1 MNKDLII
8 RVLGKENAIKFD
20 DEMYNLRGMVEELRH
35 FIILQLQLSD
45 NEANH
50 FKEKLLLTSITMN
63 LLSQK
68 LDSVTG
74 YTNSKNYLKKVIGGI
89 YLHTNE
95 ICSALSTNNFKN
107 LTYHTNCLADLVLAY

>member
-8 RVLGKENAIKFD
+8 RILGKEDAIKFD

-35 FIILQLQLSD
+35 FIILQLQVSD
-45 NEANH
+45 NEAHH

-74 YTNSKNYLKKVIGGI
+74 YTNSKNYLF
-89 YLHTNE
+89 YLHKSYLLIYFFIDLLITLL
-95 ICSALSTNNFKN
+95 ICKYL
-107 LTYHTNCLADLVLAY
+107 LCLIFLLIHFIIFI